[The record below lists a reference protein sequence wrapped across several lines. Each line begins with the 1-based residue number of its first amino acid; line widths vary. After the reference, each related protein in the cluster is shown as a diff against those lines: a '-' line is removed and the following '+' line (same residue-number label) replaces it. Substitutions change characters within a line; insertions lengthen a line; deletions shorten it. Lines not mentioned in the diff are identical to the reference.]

1 MIVSFYWD
9 ETKGE
14 MMLLGRSTDGLIYVF
29 EQPVRLLVVDD
40 DPIMREFAV
49 AQLSHPGGEIVTAS
63 DGEEA
68 WAILQADAGFDLVIS
83 DLEMPR
89 MNGFTLVQQ
98 IRASPVHAL
107 LPVVVITS
115 RDDMFAID
123 RAYEVGAT
131 SFATKPVNWRLL
143 GYQLRYVLRAWQ
155 MEAEVRRAH
164 EDAEHTSR
172 LRDNLLTL
180 LQHETRTPLN
190 AIVGYTELLQKA
202 SENLA
207 GSGQQ
212 LPFLDDLKEAG
223 LGLNRTLQRVFYF
236 AQLNSGSLE
245 LSQEAVSPATLLDDI
260 VYASARRARAG
271 DVALRIHA
279 DPDCP
284 PVMADYHH
292 LTRALGELL
301 ANAISAA
308 PAGSA
313 VSVAARSGGNER
325 PGRQVV
331 IEISDEGP
339 GLEEKDL
346 QLCTEPFAQGEDPLT
361 RKSDGLGLGIPTA
374 RRIIEMHGGRLAFA
388 SSPESGVT
396 AQITLPRLAEQP
408 LARTDDQ
415 KSNDRTAA

>member
-1 MIVSFYWD
+1 M
-9 ETKGE
+9 KGE
-14 MMLLGRSTDGLIYVF
+14 TMLLGRSTDGLIYVF

-49 AQLSHPGGEIVTAS
+49 TQLSHPGGEIVTAA

-68 WAILQADAGFDLVIS
+68 WEILQADAGFDLVIS

-89 MNGFTLVQQ
+89 MNGFALVQQ

-164 EDAEHTSR
+164 EDAERTSK

-202 SENLA
+202 SEELTVPGKQLA
-207 GSGQQ
+207 
-212 LPFLDDLKEAG
+212 FLDDLKEAG

-245 LSQEAVSPATLLDDI
+245 LAQEAVSPESLLEDI
-260 VYASARRARAG
+260 VYASARRAATA
-271 DVALRIHA
+271 DVALRTQI

-284 PVMADYHH
+284 PIMADYHH

-308 PAGSA
+308 PAGST
-313 VSVAARSGGNER
+313 VSVGARSMTNER
-325 PGRQVV
+325 TGRQIV
-331 IEISDEGP
+331 IHVSDEGP
-339 GLEEKDL
+339 GLQDEDL
-346 QLCTEPFAQGEDPLT
+346 QRCKEPFAQGEDPLT
-361 RKSDGLGLGIPTA
+361 RESDGLGLGIPTA
-374 RRIIEMHGGRLAFA
+374 RRIIEMHGGRLTFV
-388 SSPESGVT
+388 SSPEAGVT
-396 AQITLPRLAEQP
+396 AQITLPRLTEQP
-408 LARTDDQ
+408 RALPENHAN
-415 KSNDRTAA
+415 NDRTAA

>member
-1 MIVSFYWD
+1 
-9 ETKGE
+9 
-14 MMLLGRSTDGLIYVF
+14 MLLGRSTDGLIYVF

-40 DPIMREFAV
+40 DPIMREFAI
-49 AQLSHPGGEIVTAS
+49 AHLSHPDGEIVTAV

-68 WAILQADAGFDLVIS
+68 WSILQADPGFDLVIS

-89 MNGFTLVQQ
+89 MNGFALVQQ
-98 IRASPVHAL
+98 IRTSPLHAL

-143 GYQLRYVLRAWQ
+143 GYQLRYVLRAWR

-164 EDAEHTSR
+164 EGAERTSR
-172 LRDNLLTL
+172 LRDSLLTL

-202 SENLA
+202 SEDLA
-207 GSGQQ
+207 GSGRQ
-212 LPFLDDLKEAG
+212 LAFLEDLKEAG

-245 LSQEAVSPATLLDDI
+245 LVQEAISPATLLEDV
-260 VYASARRARAG
+260 VYAAARKAQAS
-271 DVALRIHA
+271 DVEVRVDA

-292 LTRALGELL
+292 LSRALGELL
-301 ANAISAA
+301 ANAIGVA
-308 PAGSA
+308 PARST
-313 VSVAARSGGNER
+313 VFVAARNRVDEKM
-325 PGRQVV
+325 GRQ
-331 IEISDEGP
+331 IEIEITDEGP
-339 GLEEKDL
+339 GLQDEDL
-346 QLCTEPFAQGEDPLT
+346 QLCKEPFSQGENPLT
-361 RKSDGLGLGIPTA
+361 RETGGLGLGIPTA
-374 RRIIEMHGGRLAFA
+374 RRIIEMHGGRLAFT
-388 SSPESGVT
+388 SSPDTGVT
-396 AQITLPRLAEQP
+396 AQIILPRLTEQP
-408 LARTDDQ
+408 RARESNQTN
-415 KSNDRTAA
+415 NDRTAA

>member
-1 MIVSFYWD
+1 
-9 ETKGE
+9 
-14 MMLLGRSTDGLIYVF
+14 MLLGRSTDGLIYVF

-83 DLEMPR
+83 DLEMPQ

-98 IRASPVHAL
+98 IRASPAHAL

-164 EDAEHTSR
+164 EDAERTSR

-180 LQHETRTPLN
+180 IQHETRTPLN
-190 AIVGYTELLQKA
+190 AIVGYTELLQKT
-202 SENLA
+202 SEDLA
-207 GSGQQ
+207 GAGQQ
-212 LPFLDDLKEAG
+212 LDFLDDLKEAG
-223 LGLNRTLQRVFYF
+223 LGLNRILQRVFYF

-245 LSQEAVSPATLLDDI
+245 LAPEAVSPAALLEDV
-260 VYASARRARAG
+260 VYAAARKAG
-271 DVALRIHA
+271 AAEVALQLRA
-279 DPDCP
+279 EPECP
-284 PVMADYHH
+284 SIMVDYHH
-292 LTRALGELL
+292 LSRALGELL
-301 ANAISAA
+301 ANAIRAA
-308 PAGSA
+308 PSGSA
-313 VSVAARSGGNER
+313 VSVAARVGGGMR
-325 PGRQVV
+325 MDGQIV

-339 GLEEKDL
+339 GLPGKDL
-346 QLCTEPFAQGEDPLT
+346 QLGNEPFTQGDDPLT
-361 RKSDGLGLGIPTA
+361 RETDGLGLGIPTA
-374 RRIIEMHGGRLAFA
+374 RRIIEMHGGRLAFT
-388 SSPESGVT
+388 SSSDTGLT
-396 AQITLPRLAEQP
+396 ATITLPRMAEQ
-408 LARTDDQ
+408 ARTT
-415 KSNDRTAA
+415 KNGPTNGDRTAA